1 MSASGWKE
9 LRSPFLPLTLALI
22 AGILIGGHIPVICSL
37 VALCLLCPFCLLLWR
52 RRLLLAQLFALAAVL
67 ALGALLIRLS
77 LYPPIPAHHIAH
89 IPDRQRV
96 QLTGT
101 IYLPPQRYAQ
111 ETVFYLMAEGISH
124 GDTVVPATGRVRI
137 TIRDPAVSLRYGYR
151 VRLQAKLYHPRN
163 FLNPGSFDFAGYLR
177 RLGVLGAG
185 YVREGD
191 PVEVLS
197 TEGGNPL
204 LRWFDRRRQGIEAF
218 LDAHTSLPG
227 RGFLKAVLVGERGE
241 ISDEVN
247 EAFVAT
253 GAVHILSISG
263 SHLSIIVTL
272 IFFSVQR
279 LLTISERAL
288 LRYDTRKV
296 SALVTF
302 PPMLA
307 YILITGLPIATI
319 RSGIMA
325 TCFLVSILLDRYRNP
340 LNTLALAAFII
351 LLVSPAALWDI
362 SFQLSFLS
370 VLGIIVLTPPLYR
383 LFYPHDPLSLLTR
396 QQEGRIKQGIILS
409 LIASFAAV
417 VVTSPVVAFH
427 FHRFSTI
434 ALAANAIIIPLVGFG
449 ILPLGLLSLLLIPFF
464 PGGAALLAKVAAE
477 LSFWGIRAME
487 MIASL
492 PFATFYVPGPTT
504 LEMILFYGFIA
515 TLLWLKG
522 PRMKKAALA
531 VIIVVAVF
539 DLSYWVIRVNA
550 ATGMQVTF
558 LDVGQ
563 ADCALVEFPGGTRML
578 IDGGGPYGDFDVG
591 ERVIAPLLWE
601 RRILKIDYL
610 VLSHPQPDH
619 YKGLI
624 FIAKHF
630 RCREFWNNGMESE
643 SPTYQQLLETIKAK
657 GITTIKVVDG
667 FARTIGGVGVRALN
681 PTGKGA
687 AVGTQKRDLVNTN
700 SLVLMLSFGDHRLL
714 FTGDIEK
721 KAEARLVE
729 AGKGL
734 RAQVLKVPHHG
745 SKRSSTELFIA
756 KVSPHYAVI
765 SLGFGNPLHL
775 PGKGVVERYTRF
787 GCQVLRTDQ
796 DGAVTVQSDG
806 KRLTVGSYQGT
817 MIPSAEGSSS
827 R

>member
-22 AGILIGGHIPVICSL
+22 AGTLIGTYIPVTISL
-37 VALCLLCPFCLLLWR
+37 VALSLLVPPCLLLWR
-52 RRLLLAQLFALAAVL
+52 RRLLIAQLFALAAVL
-67 ALGALLIRLS
+67 AVGAFLIRLS
-77 LYPPIPAHHIAH
+77 LYPAIPAHDISR

-101 IYLPPQRYAQ
+101 IDRPPQRYGQ
-111 ETVFYLMAEGISH
+111 ETVFYLMAEGISQ
-124 GDTVVPATGRVRI
+124 GDTMIPAFGRVRI
-137 TIRDPAVSLRYGYR
+137 TIRDPAAPLRYGYR

-163 FLNPGSFDFAGYLR
+163 FRNPGSFDYAGYLR
-177 RLGVLGAG
+177 RLGVLVTG
-185 YVREGD
+185 YAREGD
-191 PVEVLS
+191 PIEVVS

-227 RGFLKAVLVGERGE
+227 RGFLKAVLVGERGD
-241 ISDEVN
+241 ISDEIN
-247 EAFVAT
+247 EAFVAA

-272 IFFSVQR
+272 IFFSVQG
-279 LLTISERAL
+279 LLTRSERAL

-296 SALVTF
+296 AALVTF
-302 PPMLA
+302 APMIA

-325 TCFLVSILLDRYRNP
+325 TCFLVSIILDRYRNP

-351 LLVSPAALWDI
+351 LLVSPTALWDI

-370 VLGIIVLTPPLYR
+370 VLGIIVLTPPIYR
-383 LFYPHDPLSLLTR
+383 LLFPHDPLSLLTR
-396 QQEGRIKQGIILS
+396 QKGGKIKQGIILS

-434 ALAANAIIIPLVGFG
+434 ALASNAIIIPLVGFG
-449 ILPLGLLSLLLIPFF
+449 ILPLGLLALPLIPLF
-464 PGGAALLAKVAAE
+464 PLGAVLLSRAAAAL
-477 LSFWGIRAME
+477 SSWGIKAME
-487 MIASL
+487 IFSSL
-492 PFATFYVPGPTT
+492 PFATFYLPGPTV

-515 TLLWLKG
+515 ALLWLKR
-522 PRMKKAALA
+522 PRIKKAALA
-531 VIIVVAVF
+531 VIIVVAMF
-539 DLSYWVIRVNA
+539 DLSYWGKGYAVQ
-550 ATGMQVTF
+550 GLQVTF
-558 LDVGQ
+558 LDIGQ
-563 ADCALVEFPGGTRML
+563 GDCALIEFPRGARML
-578 IDGGGPYGDFDVG
+578 IDGGGFYGDFDVG

-630 RCREFWNNGMESE
+630 RCREFWHNGMESK
-643 SPTYQQLLETIKAK
+643 SPFYEQLLETIKEK
-657 GITTIKVVDG
+657 GITMVRVADG
-667 FARTIGGVGVRALN
+667 FSRTLAGVEVHALN
-681 PTGKGA
+681 PPE
-687 AVGTQKRDLVNTN
+687 GTASNTQQRDRVNTN
-700 SLVLMLSFGDHRLL
+700 SLVLMIAFRDHRLL
-714 FTGDIEK
+714 FTGDIGQQ
-721 KAEARLVE
+721 AEARLVK

-734 RAQVLKVPHHG
+734 CAQVIKVPHHG
-745 SKRSSTELFIA
+745 SKRSSTDTFIK

-765 SLGFGNPLHL
+765 SLGFENPFHL
-775 PGKGVVERYTRF
+775 PGKGVVERYERL
-787 GCQVLRTDQ
+787 GCQVLRTDL
-796 DGAVTVQSDG
+796 DGAITVQSDG
-806 KRLTVGSYQGT
+806 KRLMVGTYQGA
-817 MIPSAEGSSS
+817 MIPAAEGSAS

>member
-9 LRSPFLPLTLALI
+9 FRSPFLPLTLALI
-22 AGILIGGHIPVICSL
+22 TGILIGKHIPVICSL
-37 VALCLLCPFCLLLWR
+37 VALCLLFPLCLLLWR
-52 RRLLLAQLFALAAVL
+52 RRLLIAQLFALAAVL
-67 ALGALLIRLS
+67 ALGAFLIRLS
-77 LYPPIPAHHIAH
+77 LYPAIPAHHIAH
-89 IPDRQRV
+89 IPDRHRV

-101 IYLPPQRYAQ
+101 IYLPPQGYER
-111 ETVFYLMAEGISH
+111 EIVLYLMAEGISH

-137 TIRDPAVSLRYGYR
+137 TIRDPAVPLRYGYR
-151 VRLQAKLYHPRN
+151 VRLQTKLYHPHN
-163 FLNPGSFDFAGYLR
+163 FRNPGSFDYAGYLR
-177 RLGVLGAG
+177 RLGVLVTG

-191 PVEVLS
+191 PVDVLS
-197 TEGGNPL
+197 TDGGNPL
-204 LRWFDRRRQGIEAF
+204 LRWFDRWRQGIEAF
-218 LDAHTSLPG
+218 LDANTKLPG

-247 EAFVAT
+247 EAFVAA

-272 IFFSVQR
+272 IFFSVQG

-296 SALVTF
+296 AALVTF

-340 LNTLALAAFII
+340 LNTLAFAAFII
-351 LLVSPAALWDI
+351 LLVSPTALWDI

-383 LFYPHDPLSLLTR
+383 LLYPHDPLSLLTR
-396 QQEGRIKQGIILS
+396 QKEGRIKQGIIVS

-434 ALAANAIIIPLVGFG
+434 ALASNAIIIPLVGFG
-449 ILPLGLLSLLLIPFF
+449 ILPLGLLSLPLIPLF
-464 PGGAALLAKVAAE
+464 PAGAALLAKAAAE
-477 LSFWGIRAME
+477 LSSWGIRAME

-492 PFATFYVPGPTT
+492 PFATFYLPGPTT
-504 LEMILFYGFIA
+504 LEMILFYCFIA

-522 PRMKKAALA
+522 PRIKKAALA
-531 VIIVVAVF
+531 VIIVIAVF
-539 DLSYWVIRVNA
+539 DLSYWGIRGYA
-550 ATGMQVTF
+550 AKGMQVTF
-558 LDVGQ
+558 LDIGQ
-563 ADCALVEFPGGTRML
+563 GDCALVEFPGGTRML
-578 IDGGGPYGDFDVG
+578 IDGGGFYGNFDVG

-624 FIAKHF
+624 FIARHF
-630 RCREFWNNGMESE
+630 RPREFWHNGVRSE
-643 SPTYQQLLETIKAK
+643 SPTYEQLLETIREK
-657 GITTIKVVDG
+657 GVTTVRVAEG
-667 FARTIGGVGVRALN
+667 FSRTIAGVEVQALN
-681 PTGKGA
+681 PAEKETA
-687 AVGTQKRDLVNTN
+687 SLPQKKAGVNTN
-700 SLVLMLSFGDHRLL
+700 SLVLMISFGNHHLL

-729 AGKGL
+729 TNKGL
-734 RAQVLKVPHHG
+734 RAQVIKVPHHG
-745 SKRSSTELFIA
+745 SKRSSTDTFIK
-756 KVSPHYAVI
+756 KVSPCYAVI
-765 SLGFGNPLHL
+765 SVGFGNPFHQ
-775 PGKGVVERYTRF
+775 PGQGVVERYARL
-787 GCQVLRTDQ
+787 GCQVLRTDL
-796 DGAVTVQSDG
+796 DGAITVQSDG
-806 KRLTVGSYQGT
+806 KRLTVRSYQRT
-817 MIPSAEGSSS
+817 MIPSAE
-827 R
+827 